1 MKGANNLT
9 ATIYFSDKSA
19 LILHENDYLIPVVFN
34 PATGSDP
41 GFSSMSKPVELYPHV
56 HDGLIPS
63 ILDVLLSC
71 QFFYAGNDCTSV
83 YCTSS
88 IVKIESE

>member
-1 MKGANNLT
+1 MT
-9 ATIYFSDKSA
+9 ATIYFSDKST
-19 LILHENDYLIPVVFN
+19 LVLHEKDYLIPVVFN
-34 PATGSDP
+34 PATGAES
-41 GFSSMSKPVELYPHV
+41 GFSSMSTPIELCPHV

-63 ILDVLLSC
+63 ILDALMSC
-71 QFFYAGNDCTSV
+71 QFFYVGTNCTPV

>member
-1 MKGANNLT
+1 MT
-9 ATIYFSDKSA
+9 TTIYFSDKST
-19 LILHENDYLIPVVFN
+19 LVLHENDCLIPVVFN
-34 PATGSDP
+34 PATGSDL

-71 QFFYAGNDCTSV
+71 QFFYVGNDCTSV

-88 IVKIESE
+88 VVKIENA